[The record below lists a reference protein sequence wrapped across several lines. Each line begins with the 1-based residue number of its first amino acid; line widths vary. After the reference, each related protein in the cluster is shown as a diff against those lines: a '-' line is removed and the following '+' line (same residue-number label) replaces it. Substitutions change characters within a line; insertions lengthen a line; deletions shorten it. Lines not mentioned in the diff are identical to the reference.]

1 MLKISLAGFAL
12 THLLA
17 AQNFVDMRP
26 SPQQT
31 AWQDLEIG
39 VLIHFGPNSFMDR
52 EWGDGAADPQVF
64 NPTQLDAGQWVA
76 AAKSAG
82 ARYLVLVAKHHDGF
96 CLWPTAQTAYS
107 VKASPWRNGHGD
119 LVREVADAA
128 RRQGLRFGVYLS
140 PWDRHEPRY
149 ASNAQY
155 DDYYRK
161 ELTELATRY
170 GEIAEFWL
178 DGAGSEGHVY
188 DFDSYVK
195 TLRTY
200 QPNAQIFADVGF
212 LQYGDIRWV
221 GNESGF
227 APEENWNVVDR
238 LGYLRWRPA
247 EADTPLRTDHWFW
260 HPNDEKSLKPL
271 AELLETYHKTVGRG
285 AQLMLGLAP
294 DKRGLL
300 PESDVA
306 RLKEFGAG
314 IRRIYGSDSGADADG
329 PEESWSSTAPLE
341 IAATEAMSF
350 DRAVVMERLSGGQ
363 RVLRYAIEAWDG
375 ARWRPLATGSTIG
388 HKKIDIFPRTTARRV
403 RLRILDASAQPL
415 ILRFRV
421 YDGDGH

>member
-1 MLKISLAGFAL
+1 VPKVALAGFAL
-12 THLLA
+12 VVMLA

-26 SPQQT
+26 SPQQV

-39 VLIHFGPNSFMDR
+39 ALIHFGPNSFMDR
-52 EWGDGAADPQVF
+52 EWGDGTADPQVF

-76 AAKSAG
+76 AARAAG
-82 ARYLVLVAKHHDGF
+82 ARYVVLVAKHHDGF

-128 RRQGLRFGVYLS
+128 RRLGLRFGVYLS

-149 ASNAQY
+149 RNNAEY
-155 DDYYRK
+155 DGYYRQ
-161 ELTELATRY
+161 ELTELVTRY
-170 GEIAEFWL
+170 GEIVEFWL

-188 DFDSYVK
+188 DFDSYAK

-200 QPNAQIFADVGF
+200 QPNALIFADVGF

-260 HPNDEKSLKPL
+260 HPDDEKSLKPV

-294 DKRGLL
+294 
-300 PESDVA
+300 V
-306 RLKEFGAG
+306 KEFGAEV
-314 IRRIYGSDSGADADG
+314 RRIYAADGGEGADGQD
-329 PEESWSSTAPLE
+329 ESWSSTAPLE
-341 IAATEAMSF
+341 IAAAEPMTF

-363 RVLRYAIEAWDG
+363 RVERYTIDAWDG
-375 ARWRPLATGSTIG
+375 SRWRPLAAGATIG

-403 RLRILDASAQPL
+403 RLRIVEASSAPL
-415 ILRFRV
+415 IRRFRV
-421 YDGDGH
+421 FDGTAP